1 MLRSH
6 GIGMNRLSARCI
18 DRVYYRVRTGPGK
31 PGKSW
36 NLIIWIP
43 GLESHGIL
51 AQVLESHG
59 ISCWQICMEHNCLLY
74 WIV

>member
-1 MLRSH
+1 MSVTLIP
-6 GIGMNRLSARCI
+6 GAT
-18 DRVYYRVRTGPGK
+18 DDRVRTGPGK

-59 ISCWQICMEHNCLLY
+59 ISCWQICMQHNCLLY